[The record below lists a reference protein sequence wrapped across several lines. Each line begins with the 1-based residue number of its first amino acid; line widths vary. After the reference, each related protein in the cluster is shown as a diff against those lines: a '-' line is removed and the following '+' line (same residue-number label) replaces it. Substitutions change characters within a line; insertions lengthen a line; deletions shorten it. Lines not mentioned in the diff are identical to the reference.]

1 MNKVTQPTAAIRH
14 ASRLAHEGHW
24 KADGSANSKAPKWA
38 KYRAE
43 MRSEF
48 PLPYRGG
55 KDPLAEQIGKFV
67 GKLDMLRPEKGGPAY
82 LGDNAELTW
91 TYPEVKDV
99 KIAQE
104 MGPIDD
110 VLNGVVDMFQGL
122 GNWGSPL
129 TMCNVLPQG
138 NTAAIMA
145 SMMAQ
150 VFAASLIEGEYSWN
164 VQRAEL
170 ESAGMLS
177 NLVGWDAQ
185 KAGGLFT
192 FGGTGCWLYGVK
204 YGLTRVLPDLR
215 KKGIR
220 TDAKIICSEQA
231 HYCQANCSDWS
242 GLGEDNVIRV
252 KTDIA
257 TNQMD
262 LIDLEQILKE
272 LTASK
277 TPIAVVVCT
286 MGTTDFELL

>member
-1 MNKVTQPTAAIRH
+1 MDALPPNMDSNTSRH
-14 ASRLAHEGHW
+14 TGTKHSPLKAYEGHFT
-24 KADGSANSKAPKWA
+24 KEGGAHDKAPKWA
-38 KYRAE
+38 SYRTE
-43 MRSEF
+43 MTSGF

-55 KDPLAEQIGKFV
+55 KDTLAEQIGKFTAR
-67 GKLDMLRPEKGGPAY
+67 LDMLRPEKGGPAY
-82 LGDNAELTW
+82 LGDNAALTW

-110 VLNGVVDMFQGL
+110 VLDEVVDMFQGL

-170 ESAGMLS
+170 ESAGMIS
-177 NLVGWDAQ
+177 NLVGWEAQ
-185 KAGGLFT
+185 KAGGLYT

-204 YGLTRVLPDLR
+204 YGLTRVLPDSR

-220 TDAKIICSEQA
+220 
-231 HYCQANCSDWS
+231 
-242 GLGEDNVIRV
+242 
-252 KTDIA
+252 
-257 TNQMD
+257 
-262 LIDLEQILKE
+262 
-272 LTASK
+272 LTPK
-277 TPIAVVVCT
+277 
-286 MGTTDFELL
+286 